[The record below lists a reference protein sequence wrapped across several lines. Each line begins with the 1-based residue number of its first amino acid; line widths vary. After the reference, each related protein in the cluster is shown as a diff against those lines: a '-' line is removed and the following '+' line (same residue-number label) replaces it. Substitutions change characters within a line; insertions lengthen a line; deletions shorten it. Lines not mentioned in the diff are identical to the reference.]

1 MNCEEQ
7 GMGRV
12 VHSWARFAPAGQ
24 TALEEALR
32 VFNPMSKDLSDT
44 ERQMVS
50 FLQEL
55 RKEGAKPV
63 ILRSKDVYG
72 YTSCTTEPISSR
84 IGSKVQRVQKPC
96 KKRGR
101 KGLSKS
107 KDVNYAMLS
116 RAAKDILQ
124 NQPKILLTN
133 LSVDSLKQNVATTML
148 DKHSVQAQQCLK
160 LTNIKGLTGGHTARL
175 QIHFGSDSKS
185 TPSFALGR
193 PPDRS
198 GIPYSPTENGSQT
211 SNVVALDNKRVL
223 SCPFKVDDA
232 LIGDSAP
239 VVCQNGFDL
248 KDGSIYKKIEAVSG
262 KPDVMTSGLDNGSVR
277 RLRFQSYNW
286 SQSTLTNGQD
296 VSRLNGNGLEW
307 KVIKVDNSVTD
318 EEVRR
323 KAQKIL
329 QVNLS
334 PVIQIHPLVDSV

>member
-1 MNCEEQ
+1 MNFDEQ

-24 TALEEALR
+24 AALEEALR
-32 VFNPMSKDLSDT
+32 VFNPMSKDLSDS
-44 ERQMVS
+44 ERQMAS

-72 YTSCTTEPISSR
+72 YTSCTTEPITSR

-101 KGLSKS
+101 KGLGKG

-133 LSVDSLKQNVATTML
+133 LSVDRLKRNVASTAL

-175 QIHFGSDSKS
+175 QIHFGADSKS
-185 TPSFALGR
+185 APSFALGR
-193 PPDRS
+193 PPDLS
-198 GIPYSPTENGSQT
+198 GIPHSPTENGSQI

-239 VVCQNGFDL
+239 VVCQNGFSL
-248 KDGSIYKKIEAVSG
+248 KDGSIYKKIETV
-262 KPDVMTSGLDNGSVR
+262 DNGSVR

-307 KVIKVDNSVTD
+307 KVIKVDDSVTD

>member
-1 MNCEEQ
+1 MNFEEQ

-12 VHSWARFAPAGQ
+12 VHSWARFAPAGH

-32 VFNPMSKDLSDT
+32 VFNPMSKDLSNT
-44 ERQMVS
+44 ERQMMS

-72 YTSCTTEPISSR
+72 YTSCTTEPISSK
-84 IGSKVQRVQKPC
+84 IGSKVQKVQKPC
-96 KKRGR
+96 KKRGK
-101 KGLSKS
+101 KGLSKT
-107 KDVNYAMLS
+107 KDVNYSMLS

-133 LSVDSLKQNVATTML
+133 LSVDRLKQNVATAML
-148 DKHSVQAQQCLK
+148 DKRSVQAQQCLK
-160 LTNIKGLTGGHTARL
+160 LTNIKGLSGGHTARL
-175 QIHFGSDSKS
+175 QIHFGADSKS
-185 TPSFALGR
+185 APSFAAGR
-193 PPDRS
+193 PS

-239 VVCQNGFDL
+239 VVCQNGFGL
-248 KDGSIYKKIEAVSG
+248 KDGSIYKNIEMVSG

-277 RLRFQSYNW
+277 RLHFQSFNW

-307 KVIKVDNSVTD
+307 KVIKVDDSVTD

-334 PVIQIHPLVDSV
+334 PVIQIHPLLDSV

>member
-12 VHSWARFAPAGQ
+12 VHSWARFSPAGQ
-24 TALEEALR
+24 SALEEALR

-44 ERQMVS
+44 ERQMGS

-84 IGSKVQRVQKPC
+84 IGSKVQRVQKPS

-116 RAAKDILQ
+116 RAAKNILH

-133 LSVDSLKQNVATTML
+133 LSVDSLKQNVRSAML

-185 TPSFALGR
+185 APSFALGR
-193 PPDRS
+193 PPDLS
-198 GIPYSPTENGSQT
+198 GIPHSPTENGSQI

-239 VVCQNGFDL
+239 VVCQNGFGL
-248 KDGSIYKKIEAVSG
+248 KDGSIYKG
-262 KPDVMTSGLDNGSVR
+262 KADVMTSGSVR
-277 RLRFQSYNW
+277 RLHFQSYNW

-307 KVIKVDNSVTD
+307 KVIKVDDSVTD

>member
-1 MNCEEQ
+1 MNFEEQ

-12 VHSWARFAPAGQ
+12 VHSWARFAPAGHA
-24 TALEEALR
+24 ALEEALR
-32 VFNPMSKDLSDT
+32 VFNPMCKDLSDT
-44 ERQMVS
+44 ERQMAS
-50 FLQEL
+50 FLKEL

-72 YTSCTTEPISSR
+72 YTSCTTEPITSR

-101 KGLSKS
+101 KGLGKG

-133 LSVDSLKQNVATTML
+133 LSVDRLKRNAASAAL

-175 QIHFGSDSKS
+175 QIHFGADSKS
-185 TPSFALGR
+185 APSFALGR
-193 PPDRS
+193 PPDLS
-198 GIPYSPTENGSQT
+198 GIPHSLTENGSQT

-239 VVCQNGFDL
+239 VVCQNGFGL
-248 KDGSIYKKIEAVSG
+248 KDGSIYKKIESV
-262 KPDVMTSGLDNGSVR
+262 DNGSVR

-307 KVIKVDNSVTD
+307 KVIKVDDSVTD